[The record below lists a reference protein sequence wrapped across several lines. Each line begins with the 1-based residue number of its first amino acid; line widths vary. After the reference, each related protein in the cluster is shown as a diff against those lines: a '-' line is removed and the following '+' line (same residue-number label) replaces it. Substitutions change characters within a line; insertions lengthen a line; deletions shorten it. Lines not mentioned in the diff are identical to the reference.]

1 MSGPASRPFFNRSER
16 RAVVR
21 FMEKAAGVAALAASL
36 SMLIALLSYSPQDP
50 GVYSAT
56 GRMPTNWLGWPGGMI
71 ADLMIRTLG
80 YASYAAALYGAMW
93 GARWVVGSTQPI
105 SGIRMFAAPL
115 AVIAIAAFA
124 SAHPLSASTGG
135 GLGGL
140 IGDFL
145 FGALAVGLPVY
156 GEKLRVLLTTLIC
169 ASAAVGLSLLA
180 IGATFNGLARFLQYL
195 RAQIFNAFF
204 DIGDATAR
212 VAAGQS
218 LRRLAEP
225 LQDLAMAATGLGG
238 GPRLE
243 PAATGGAAVAR
254 SYNRET
260 GPTRHQLESSPT
272 HRKKASPTSSGLNWR
287 SLLGGLTQPIAK
299 AAAAAKRS
307 EPPLA
312 APPSAPRSDTEITP
326 PATAQAGL
334 FTGVA
339 QEGDTAPKAPT
350 DTLMDIL
357 KEFEG
362 PAAVSTTSSATTP
375 APAEEANPEP
385 SLPLEAVKTDPKPAV
400 KAPLR
405 KQSRKAQ
412 DLTPQP
418 LEDPDALPSLELL
431 SPPQAEDRLQ
441 LTEHALA
448 TQADRLQ
455 AVLQDYGVRG
465 DIIDVHPG
473 PVVTLFELEPA
484 PGLKASRVVGLADD
498 IARSMSAVSA
508 RVSTVPGRN
517 IIGIELPNQRRE
529 TVRLRELLDHPSFA
543 RSEHP
548 LTLALGKDISGAPV
562 VANLARM
569 PHLLIAGTTGSGK
582 SVGVNT
588 MLMSLLYRL
597 PPEEVRLILIDPKM
611 LELSVYNQIPHLI
624 APVVTDPKK
633 AVLAL
638 KWAVREME
646 ARYQKMARLNVRGLD
661 AYNEKVRE
669 AQLTGESFE
678 RVVTVGFDDASGEPI
693 YETQRFEPEP
703 MPRIVIVVDE
713 LADLMMVA
721 GKEIE
726 HCIQRLA
733 QMARASGIHL
743 IMATQRPSVDVITG
757 TIKANF
763 PIRISFQVTSKVDS
777 RTILGE
783 QGAEQLL
790 GRGDMLYRSGGARLT
805 RIHGAFVSDE
815 EVSDVV
821 QHLRKLGG
829 PNYTVDFD
837 QVENEAGV
845 EEIAGLGGGG
855 DDALYDRA
863 VSIVASERK
872 ASTSFVQRR
881 LQIGYNRAARIIE
894 MMEEQGVVSPAN
906 HVGKREVLIGQAD

>member
-16 RAVVR
+16 RAVAR
-21 FMEKAAGVAALAASL
+21 FVEKAAGIIALAASF

-56 GRMPTNWLGWPGGMI
+56 GRLPTNWLGWPGGWV

-80 YASYAAALYGAMW
+80 LASYAVAIYGVIW
-93 GARWVVGSTQPI
+93 GARWVAGAAHPM
-105 SGIRMFAAPL
+105 SGARLAAAPL
-115 AVIAIAAFA
+115 AMIAIAAFA
-124 SAHPLSASTGG
+124 SAHPLSSATGG
-135 GLGGL
+135 GLGGV

-145 FGALAVGLPVY
+145 FGALAVGMPVL
-156 GEKLRVLLTTLIC
+156 GEKVRVVLTTLLC
-169 ASAAVGLSLLA
+169 ASAALGLSLLA
-180 IGATFNGLARFLQYL
+180 LGATLTGLTRFFRYI
-195 RAQIFNAFF
+195 RAQVFNAFF
-204 DIGDATAR
+204 DIGDATAQL
-212 VAAGQS
+212 ATGDN
-218 LRRLAEP
+218 LRRIAEP
-225 LQDLAMAATGLGG
+225 LQDLAMAATGMNS

-243 PAATGGAAVAR
+243 PAAVNGPGVSHRNRTEAA
-254 SYNRET
+254 
-260 GPTRHQLESSPT
+260 SSPRRT
-272 HRKKASPTSSGLNWR
+272 EPPRTLRRAPILGGLNWQAF
-287 SLLGGLTQPIAK
+287 LGGLSEPIASV
-299 AAAAAKRS
+299 ARVKRRA

-312 APPSAPRSDTEITP
+312 TPPAAPRSDLGLTP
-326 PATAQAGL
+326 LTIPAAKS
-334 FTGVA
+334 
-339 QEGDTAPKAPT
+339 GDDPAKAEAPAKTST
-350 DTLMDIL
+350 DPLRDIL
-357 KEFEG
+357 KEFEE
-362 PAAVSTTSSATTP
+362 PSSIATEPSETP
-375 APAEEANPEP
+375 KPTQLTNEAEPKLPLAPKKTAEAPAE
-385 SLPLEAVKTDPKPAV
+385 KTPRRSA
-400 KAPLR
+400 A
-405 KQSRKAQ
+405 QSGK
-412 DLTPQP
+412 DLTPTP
-418 LEDPDALPSLELL
+418 LEDPVDLPSLNLL
-431 SPPQAEDRLQ
+431 SPPREEDRLQ
-441 LTEHALA
+441 LTEHSLA

-529 TVRLRELLDHPSFA
+529 TVRLRELLDHPSFT
-543 RSEHP
+543 RSDHP

-611 LELSVYNQIPHLI
+611 LELSVYNQIPHLV

-661 AYNEKVRE
+661 AYNEKVKE
-669 AQLTGESFE
+669 AQASGESFE
-678 RVVTVGFDDASGEPI
+678 RVVTVGFDDATGEPV
-693 YETQRFEPEP
+693 YETQHFEPEP

-845 EEIAGLGGGG
+845 EEIAGLDGGG

-863 VSIVASERK
+863 VAIVASERK

-894 MMEEQGVVSPAN
+894 MMEEKGVVSPAN